1 MEIIYGKHA
10 VLDALEK
17 RPDTLGAIYAS
28 SDYSQDLGGVHPKKI
43 GDVLKRL
50 PKDAVHQN
58 IAAEFYPKR
67 LLIPFK
73 EWNQNFE
80 PTEHTAVAVLG
91 ELQDPHNVGAII
103 RSAAAFGVSA
113 VLIPEHR
120 SASVTGTVVKV
131 SVGTAFTVP
140 LVSVGNVN
148 DALRTL
154 QKDGYWVYGLDMD
167 GDTQLPK
174 EQFTHPSVFVI
185 GNEGKGL
192 REKTRETCDTILS
205 IPMSKD
211 AESLNASVS
220 AAITMYAWKTQR

>member
-1 MEIIYGKHA
+1 MELIYGKHA

-17 RPDTLGAIYAS
+17 RPDTLGAVYAAD
-28 SDYSQDLGGVHPKKI
+28 DYKNELGGTKAKKI
-43 GDVLKRL
+43 GEILKRL

-58 IAAEFYPKR
+58 IAAEFYPER

-73 EWNQNFE
+73 KWNADFE
-80 PTEHTAVAVLG
+80 PNEHTAVVVLG
-91 ELQDPHNVGAII
+91 ELHDPHNVGAII
-103 RSAAAFGVSA
+103 RSAAAFGISA

-167 GDTQLPK
+167 GDTKLPS
-174 EQFTHPSVFVI
+174 EQFTRPSVFVV
-185 GNEGKGL
+185 GNEAAGL
-192 REKTRETCDTILS
+192 REKTRETCDTILE
-205 IPMSKD
+205 IPMEKNT
-211 AESLNASVS
+211 ESLNASVS
-220 AAITMYAWKTQR
+220 AAITMYAWKAQH